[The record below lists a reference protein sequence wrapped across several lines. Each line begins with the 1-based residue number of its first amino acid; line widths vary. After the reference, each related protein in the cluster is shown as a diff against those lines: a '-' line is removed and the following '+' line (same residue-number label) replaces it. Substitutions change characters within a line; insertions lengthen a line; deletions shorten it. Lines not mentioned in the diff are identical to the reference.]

1 VCEFKK
7 ISIAANLANRR
18 YLGIDMETA
27 FLEISKNR
35 KLEIENQVIAE
46 SYRSKIS
53 GFETKKQLEFYLM
66 EEPREE
72 YRNELDF

>member
-1 VCEFKK
+1 
-7 ISIAANLANRR
+7 
-18 YLGIDMETA
+18 METE

-35 KLEIENQVIAE
+35 KLEIENPIIVE

-53 GFETKKQLEFYLM
+53 GFETKKQLELYLV

-72 YRNELDF
+72 YRIELDLDRKPLKK